1 MFFKNLISVLV
12 KVTIRDEVYIFR
24 MKYNLAT
31 SAT

>member
-1 MFFKNLISVLV
+1 MFYKNLISVLV
-12 KVTIRDEVYIFR
+12 KVTIRDEVDIFR